1 MAKVLIVTL
10 AAGGGHKTAM
20 FSIARALQTF
30 APHIEVE
37 CFESSAQVL
46 DSVHRS
52 IYTKAEMFYD
62 LLYRSAD
69 NDTLREIYSLFTQ
82 PVRKE
87 LAAELRPLMLDAET
101 EVIISTHFLQTYA
114 LQELKNELN
123 SSVRIISY
131 VPDFDESLVHFT
143 PHRGLRPD
151 GVIAQSPRFLA
162 KLRLKYGLSRYATQR
177 AGFITREEFTTI
189 RTMTSTEARA
199 QITQFDT
206 PLASLVRTDALTF
219 IAAGGTYWVSEIL
232 GDIRKLATSDKFN
245 WKGSQILVACGHNE
259 EAFTQ
264 YSELQREASAV
275 NPDVRIVPMPFM
287 DYQQMATLY
296 RASDVVMLSG
306 IAPATL
312 YELLEAQAGLPI
324 IRRINPGPERFNLKY
339 IRERNLGA
347 YTPDKTEFI
356 STLAELS
363 YNPQRVIEQNATFR
377 TRAEKERTAALKR
390 TEEMA
395 QFIER
400 MAVDEEFATMQPTSS
415 ISHRSPALTR
425 QFQATARPLLTTLL
439 NRSTPNVKH
448 KRTVREKF
456 GPEKQN

>member
-20 FSIARALQTF
+20 FSLARALQTF

-37 CFESSAQVL
+37 CFESGSQVL

-82 PVRKE
+82 PARKE

-114 LQELKNELN
+114 LQELKNELE

-177 AGFITREEFTTI
+177 AGFITREEFTNI
-189 RTMTSTEARA
+189 RTMPSVEARLHIA
-199 QITQFDT
+199 EFTT
-206 PLASLVRTDALTF
+206 PFASLVKTDALTF

-232 GDIRKLATSDKFN
+232 GDIRKLATSSDFN
-245 WKGSQILVACGHNE
+245 WKGAQILVACGNNE

-264 YSELQREASAV
+264 YSDLQREASLV
-275 NPDVRIVPMPFM
+275 NPDVRIVPMPFL

-324 IRRINPGPERFNLKY
+324 IRRINPGPERYNLKY
-339 IRERNLGA
+339 IRARNLGA
-347 YTPDKTEFI
+347 YTPDKAEFI
-356 STLAELS
+356 RTLEELS
-363 YNPQRVIEQNATFR
+363 YSPERVIQQNATFR
-377 TRAEKERTAALKR
+377 TRAEKERSAALKR

-395 QFIER
+395 YFIER
-400 MAVDEEFATMQPTSS
+400 MAVDEEFATMQPTFAA
-415 ISHRSPALTR
+415 SHHTLAGTR
-425 QFQATARPLLTTLL
+425 QFQTTARPFLTTLL
-439 NRSTPNVKH
+439 NRTTPSAKH
-448 KRTVREKF
+448 KRALRKAAAEA
-456 GPEKQN
+456 KQE

>member
-69 NDTLREIYSLFTQ
+69 NDTLREFYSLFTQ
-82 PVRKE
+82 PVRKQ
-87 LAAELRPLMLDAET
+87 LAVELRPLMQDAET

-114 LQELKNELN
+114 LQELKHELN

-177 AGFITREEFTTI
+177 AGFITREEFTNI
-189 RTMTSTEARA
+189 RTVSSVEARI

-206 PLASLVRTDALTF
+206 PLAHLVKTDALTF

-232 GDIRKLATSDKFN
+232 GDIRKLAASDNFN
-245 WKGSQILVACGHNE
+245 WKGAQILVACGHND
-259 EAFTQ
+259 EAFAQ
-264 YSELQREASAV
+264 YSELQREASAI
-275 NPDVRIVPMPFM
+275 NPDVRIVPMPFL

-296 RASDVVMLSG
+296 RASDVVILSG

-324 IRRINPGPERFNLKY
+324 IRRINPGPERYNLKY
-339 IRERNLGA
+339 IRARNLGA
-347 YTPDKTEFI
+347 YTPDKAEFI
-356 STLAELS
+356 RSLEELS
-363 YNPQRVIEQNATFR
+363 YNLERVIEQNATFR
-377 TRAEKERTAALKR
+377 TRAEKERSAALKR

-395 QFIER
+395 YFVER
-400 MAVDEEFATMQPTSS
+400 MAVDEEFATMLPTSGV
-415 ISHRSPALTR
+415 SHRAQAGFRP
-425 QFQATARPLLTTLL
+425 FQPSTRPLLTTLL
-439 NRSTPNVKH
+439 NRSTPRVKH
-448 KRTVREKF
+448 KRTVLEKV
-456 GPEKQN
+456 PAEKQE